1 LNKGGV
7 HDNPYLRLAYVA
19 GFCLGGFSM
28 HENRTLKPFNPL
40 LGETFEYMDNKLNFR
55 YFAEQVSHHPPI
67 SACYAES
74 DVFTFYTNSHAKS
87 KLSIM
92 RGALEFHP
100 AGRTFI
106 NFKKF
111 NETITYTKPR
121 VCVRGLIIGKMR
133 IDMYGKIILKNHS
146 TEDFCELEIME
157 EGLFNNKDKGKVIG
171 GCYDKD
177 KNLRLKVEGNW
188 RSHLDVLLP
197 DSEGMFTIRENIW
210 KQTPINTEPGKEEDV
225 YFFTDFG
232 INLNNLTEE
241 MKLVLPHTDSR
252 FRPDQRALEHQDYE
266 IAANEKNRLEEKQRA
281 RRKEMEKNN
290 QTHKPIYFEETYD
303 ELNGELIFRYV
314 KDYWKDRE
322 KRNFS
327 HLIDIF

>member
-1 LNKGGV
+1 
-7 HDNPYLRLAYVA
+7 
-19 GFCLGGFSM
+19 
-28 HENRTLKPFNPL
+28 
-40 LGETFEYMDNKLNFR
+40 
-55 YFAEQVSHHPPI
+55 
-67 SACYAES
+67 
-74 DVFTFYTNSHAKS
+74 
-87 KLSIM
+87 
-92 RGALEFHP
+92 
-100 AGRTFI
+100 
-106 NFKKF
+106 
-111 NETITYTKPR
+111 
-121 VCVRGLIIGKMR
+121 
-133 IDMYGKIILKNHS
+133 
-146 TEDFCELEIME
+146 
-157 EGLFNNKDKGKVIG
+157 
-171 GCYDKD
+171 
-177 KNLRLKVEGNW
+177 VEGNW